1 MNQLIDRRE
10 ALRKTA
16 LLMGAAVSASALS
29 GILQGCKATPEL
41 TYKPSF
47 FTEDQARIVSEV
59 AEIIIPKTDTP
70 GAKDTGVPGFIDL
83 MLKDCYK
90 KEDQDRFIEG
100 LTAFDAEAKKAYGDS
115 FIYCKPEQQV
125 ELVTTVHAAAI
136 AEEKEEKDAKEDK
149 EKKRPF
155 ILMTKELTLLGF
167 FTSEPGAT
175 QVLQYIAVPGSY
187 KGCIPLAEAG
197 NGKTWAT

>member
-1 MNQLIDRRE
+1 MNQLMDRRE

-16 LLMGAAVSASALS
+16 LLMGAAVSASALT

-41 TYKPSF
+41 TYTPQF
-47 FTEDQARIVSEV
+47 FTEDQARIVMEV

-90 KEDQDRFIEG
+90 KEDQDRFIAG
-100 LTAFDAEAKKAYGDS
+100 LTSFEEEAKKAYGDS

-125 ELVTTVHAAAI
+125 ELVTKVHAAAL
-136 AEEKEEKDAKEDK
+136 AEAKENR
-149 EKKRPF
+149 EAKRPF
-155 ILMTKELTLLGF
+155 ILMAKELTLLGF

>member
-1 MNQLIDRRE
+1 MKMIIDRRE

-16 LLMGAAVSASALS
+16 MMMGAAISASAFAGLM
-29 GILQGCKATPEL
+29 QGCKTTPEL
-41 TYKPSF
+41 TYVPQF
-47 FTEDQARIVSEV
+47 FSEDQGRIVMEV

-70 GAKDTGVPGFIDL
+70 GAKDVGVPGFIDT

-90 KEDQDRFIEG
+90 KEDQDRFLTG
-100 LTAFDAEAKKAYGDS
+100 LTAFDEEAKTAYGDS
-115 FIYCKPEQQV
+115 FIYCEPEQQV
-125 ELVTTVHAAAI
+125 ELVKKTHDAAV
-136 AEEKEEKDAKEDK
+136 AEAKENR
-149 EKKRPF
+149 EAKRPF

-175 QVLQYIAVPGSY
+175 QVLQYEAVPGSY
-187 KGCIPLAEAG
+187 KGCLPLSEAG

>member
-29 GILQGCKATPEL
+29 GILQGCKAAPEL
-41 TYKPSF
+41 TYTPSF
-47 FTEDQARIVSEV
+47 FTEDQARIVMEV

-70 GAKDTGVPGFIDL
+70 GAKDAGVPGFIDT

-90 KEDQDRFIEG
+90 KEDQDRFIAG
-100 LTAFDAEAKKAYGDS
+100 LTAFDEEAKKAYGDS

-125 ELVTTVHAAAI
+125 ELVTKTHAAALT
-136 AEEKEEKDAKEDK
+136 EAKENK
-149 EKKRPF
+149 EAKRPF
-155 ILMTKELTLLGF
+155 ILMAKELTLLGF

-175 QVLQYIAVPGSY
+175 QVLQYVAVPGSY

>member
-16 LLMGAAVSASALS
+16 LLMGAAVSASALT
-29 GILQGCKATPEL
+29 GILQGCKTTPEL
-41 TYKPSF
+41 AYTPQF
-47 FTEDQARIVSEV
+47 FTEDQARIISEV
-59 AEIIIPKTDTP
+59 VEIIIPKTDTP
-70 GAKDTGVPGFIDL
+70 GAKDVGVPGFVDL
-83 MLKDCYK
+83 MLKDCYN
-90 KEDQDRFIEG
+90 KEDQDRFLAG
-100 LTAFDAEAKKAYGDS
+100 LTSFDEEAKKAYGDS

-125 ELVTTVHAAAI
+125 ELVTKVHAAAL
-136 AEEKEEKDAKEDK
+136 AESKTNKEAKQ
-149 EKKRPF
+149 PF
-155 ILMTKELTLLGF
+155 ILMAKELTLLGF

>member
-1 MNQLIDRRE
+1 MNKLIDRRE

-16 LLMGAAVSASALS
+16 LLMGAAVSASALT

-41 TYKPSF
+41 TYTPQF
-47 FTEDQARIVSEV
+47 FTEDQARIVMEV

-70 GAKDTGVPGFIDL
+70 GAKDAGVPGFIDI

-90 KEDQDRFIEG
+90 KEDQDRFIAG
-100 LTAFDAEAKKAYGDS
+100 LATFDEEAKKAYGDS

-125 ELVTTVHAAAI
+125 EFVTKTHAAAL
-136 AEEKEEKDAKEDK
+136 AEAKENK
-149 EKKRPF
+149 EAKRPF
-155 ILMTKELTLLGF
+155 ILMAKELTLLGF

-175 QVLQYIAVPGSY
+175 QVLQYVAVPGSY

>member
-16 LLMGAAVSASALS
+16 LLMGAAVSASALT
-29 GILQGCKATPEL
+29 GILQGCKAAPEL
-41 TYKPSF
+41 TYMPSF

-83 MLKDCYK
+83 MLNDCYT
-90 KEDQDRFIEG
+90 KEDQDRFLAG
-100 LTAFDAEAKKAYGDS
+100 LTTLEEEAKKAYGDS

-125 ELVTTVHAAAI
+125 ELVTKIHAAAV
-136 AEEKEEKDAKEDK
+136 AESKENKEA
-149 EKKRPF
+149 KRPF
-155 ILMTKELTLLGF
+155 ILMAKELTLLGF

>member
-16 LLMGAAVSASALS
+16 LLMGAAVSASALT

-41 TYKPSF
+41 TYTPQF
-47 FTEDQARIVSEV
+47 FTEDQARIITEV

-70 GAKDTGVPGFIDL
+70 GAKDVGVPGFMDL
-83 MLKDCYK
+83 MLKDCYN
-90 KEDQDRFIEG
+90 KEDQDRFIAG
-100 LTAFDAEAKKAYGDS
+100 LTAFDEEAKKTYGDS

-125 ELVTTVHAAAI
+125 ELVTKVHASAL
-136 AEEKEEKDAKEDK
+136 AEAKENK
-149 EKKRPF
+149 EAKRPF
-155 ILMTKELTLLGF
+155 ILMAKELTLLGF

-175 QVLQYIAVPGSY
+175 QVLQYVAVPGAY

>member
-16 LLMGAAVSASALS
+16 LLMGAAVSASALT

-41 TYKPSF
+41 TYKPQF
-47 FTEDQARIVSEV
+47 FTEDQARIVTEV

-70 GAKDTGVPGFIDL
+70 GAKDAGVPGFIDL

-90 KEDQDRFIEG
+90 KEDQDRFIAG
-100 LTAFDAEAKKAYGDS
+100 LTAFDEEAKKAYGDS

-125 ELVTTVHAAAI
+125 ELVTKTHSAAL
-136 AEEKEEKDAKEDK
+136 AEAKANKEA
-149 EKKRPF
+149 KRPF
-155 ILMTKELTLLGF
+155 ILMAKELTLLGF

-175 QVLQYIAVPGSY
+175 QVLQYVAVPGSY

>member
-10 ALRKTA
+10 ALKKTA
-16 LLMGAAVSASALS
+16 LLMGAAVSASALT

-41 TYKPSF
+41 LYTPVF
-47 FTEDQARIVSEV
+47 FTPDQARIVTEV

-70 GAKDTGVPGFIDL
+70 GAKDADVPGFIDT

-90 KEDQDRFIEG
+90 KEDQDRFIAG
-100 LTAFDAEAKKAYGDS
+100 LTAFDEEAKKAYGDS

-125 ELVTTVHAAAI
+125 EHVKKIHEAAL
-136 AEEKEEKDAKEDK
+136 KEMKENK
-149 EKKRPF
+149 EAKRPF
-155 ILMTKELTLLGF
+155 ILMAKELTLLGF

-175 QVLQYIAVPGSY
+175 QVLQYIAVPGAY
-187 KGCIPLAEAG
+187 NGCVPLAEAG